1 MENDAQTSN
10 AIATIEAALRN
21 TGLLAFSGE
30 MQLLDWSKS
39 TSREPPKIK
48 FALTDDESLT
58 PFEVATT
65 AKGKKTGQLYHVF
78 VIPVSDDAITPES
91 SAPAEKGTRTPNY
104 LARQLH
110 QSGFFRRVSVWGKMN
125 TAGLYT
131 HALHHGHVSSQP
143 CFFCKGLAGNT
154 VKVSASPWLL
164 LPVCPAHTDSL
175 GSAQSNITEMARTHA
190 LSLVED
196 GVKSGMKHALGIDS
210 LSELTPELLKEFNSL
225 IGEGS

>member
-1 MENDAQTSN
+1 MENDARESN
-10 AIATIEAALRN
+10 AIAAIEAALLN

-48 FALTDDESLT
+48 FALTDDESLS

-91 SAPAEKGTRTPNY
+91 SAEKKPRTPNY

-110 QSGFFRRVSVWGKMN
+110 QSGFFRRVTVWDKMN
-125 TAGLYT
+125 TSGLYT
-131 HALHHGHVSSQP
+131 HALHHAHVSSQP
-143 CFFCKGLAGNT
+143 CFFCKGLAGNAAR
-154 VKVSASPWLL
+154 VSASPWLL
-164 LPVCPAHTDSL
+164 LPVCPAHTDAL
-175 GSAQSNITEMARTHA
+175 ESAQSNITEMARVHA

-196 GVKSGMKHALGIDS
+196 GVKSGMKHALGIES
-210 LSELTPELLKEFNSL
+210 LSELTPDLLKEFNSL
-225 IGEGS
+225 IGEGL